1 MSPPDA
7 GTLGAS
13 TRSTAARAVLYL
25 LHSGNLFGTERMAL
39 ATLMGMDEYD
49 KRVVFAPRAYGMGS
63 VAEAAR
69 AAGFESVTF
78 AGRIGLVTG
87 LLPWFARYR
96 QIDVIGTGVVHNVVC
111 FFLAKLMFVRLRQ
124 LQVVHGGVDE
134 AGAYGKKRVLNRMP
148 VRLVAVSQFVRNK
161 LLSHGVRPDSISVI
175 DNFFSD
181 SQLRAYGKRPR
192 YGGDSASARP
202 VDRSR
207 VRVAVVSRLD
217 PIKRIDLLIDT
228 LHRHG
233 LGEFE
238 FDVYGTGNAFDALKQ
253 RSAGLANLRLHG
265 FVPDVNDRLPEADFL
280 LHLCPEEPFG
290 LAILEAFV
298 TGLVAIV
305 PDAGGA
311 GSLVE
316 AEETGFKF
324 AANDVDDLVRVL
336 QHARLLDPA
345 ALQRMADAGMRR
357 ADERFSQRQGLRRYR
372 QALVDSGA

>member
-1 MSPPDA
+1 MTGP
-7 GTLGAS
+7 AS
-13 TRSTAARAVLYL
+13 APERPSDSRAVLYL

-49 KRVVFAPRAYGMGS
+49 KRVVLAPRAYGMGS
-63 VAEAAR
+63 VADAAR

-78 AGRIGLVTG
+78 AGRFGLVAS
-87 LLPWFARYR
+87 LLPWFARYK
-96 QIDVIGTGVVHNVVC
+96 QIDVIGTSVFHNVVC
-111 FFLAKLMFVRLRQ
+111 FGLAKLMFVRLRQ
-124 LQVVHGGVDE
+124 LQVVHGGVHE
-134 AGAYGKKRVLNRMP
+134 AGAYGRKRLLNRIP
-148 VRLVAVSQFVRNK
+148 VRLVAVSQFVRSK
-161 LLSHGVRPDSISVI
+161 LLSHGARSDSISVI

-181 SQLRAYGKRPR
+181 TQLQAYGARPR
-192 YGGDSASARP
+192 YVGSEAGTRP
-202 VDRSR
+202 VDRGR
-207 VRVAVVSRLD
+207 VRVAIVSRLD
-217 PIKRIDLLIDT
+217 PIKRIDVLVDT

-238 FDVYGTGNAFDALKQ
+238 FDLYGTGTDFDALKA

-265 FVPDVNDRLPEADFL
+265 FVPDVNDRLPDADFL

-316 AEETGFKF
+316 DGATGLKF

-336 QHARLLDPA
+336 QRARLLDDS

-357 ADERFSQRQGLRRYR
+357 VDESFSQQQGLRRYR
-372 QALVDSGA
+372 QALADSGS